1 MSPLTRAA
9 SLIAIAASSGIAVLG
24 STANAAAS
32 PSDTLMA
39 MLPQG
44 FSSANCQEA
53 PKKTAL
59 AKVTCNQNSDPAG
72 PGAAVFALYGNLGD
86 LAAGFHDTA
95 DRGAVATSCPGG
107 QASPGTWSSSSS
119 GQTGG
124 QAECATMSGD
134 AGNTPAII
142 WTDNAKLMAAAI
154 IGSDMTSLYQWWI
167 NKSG

>member
-1 MSPLTRAA
+1 MSLFTRAA
-9 SLIAIAASSGIAVLG
+9 RLIAIPVCSGAAVLG
-24 STANAAAS
+24 STANGAAS
-32 PSDTLMA
+32 PSDTLMG

-59 AKVTCNQNSDPAG
+59 AKVTCDQNSDPAG
-72 PGAAVFALYGNLGD
+72 PAAAVFALYGNLD
-86 LAAGFHDTA
+86 ELAAQFQDTA

-107 QASPGTWSSSSS
+107 QASPGTWSDSSS

-124 QAECATMSGD
+124 QAECATMSMGGD
-134 AGNTPAII
+134 SKPAVI
-142 WTDNAKLMAAAI
+142 WTDNGKMMAAAI

-167 NKSG
+167 KKSG

>member
-9 SLIAIAASSGIAVLG
+9 RLIAIAACSGIAVLG

-32 PSDTLMA
+32 PSDTLMG

-59 AKVTCNQNSDPAG
+59 AKVTCNQSSDPAG
-72 PGAAVFALYGNLGD
+72 PTAAVFALYGNLDD

-95 DRGAVATSCPGG
+95 DKGAVATSCPGG
-107 QASPGTWSSSSS
+107 QPSPGTWSFASS
-119 GQTGG
+119 GQPGG
-124 QAECATMSGD
+124 QAECATTD
-134 AGNTPAII
+134 TVPTII
-142 WTDNAKLMAAAI
+142 WTDNARLMAVGI

-167 NKSG
+167 NKSS